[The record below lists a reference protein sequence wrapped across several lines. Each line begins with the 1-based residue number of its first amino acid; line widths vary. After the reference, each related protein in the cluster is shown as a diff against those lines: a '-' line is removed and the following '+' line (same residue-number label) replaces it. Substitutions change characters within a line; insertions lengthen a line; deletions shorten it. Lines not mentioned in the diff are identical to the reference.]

1 MKRRTSPGK
10 ETMSR
15 IHVALKKA
23 EQERAAQGGPSQPYA
38 ATVASEAPIMPSAE
52 EQRVEVA
59 AGMSPSGGV
68 PVTSAMPDFATH
80 FSVDALLA
88 RCAPQP
94 WSPDEKTMLFFN
106 GDDHARGT
114 EEFRTLRSRLYHVRE
129 KMPLKKVLVTSALP
143 KEGKSFTAANLAQ
156 VLVRQHGRRVLLIDA
171 DLRGPRLHQMLG
183 TLSSPGLADYLQG
196 GNDEFSIMQRGPME
210 NLFFI
215 PSGQEIS
222 DPSELVANGR
232 LKFLLQRVE
241 ALFDW
246 IIIDSPP
253 AVPVS
258 DASVLAK
265 ACDGV
270 LMVVRSNATPVD
282 MARRARQE
290 FPEQMLIGVVLN
302 GISEDAMPYTRYYYD
317 AYPKNVTEPK
327 A

>member
-1 MKRRTSPGK
+1 M
-10 ETMSR
+10 
-15 IHVALKKA
+15 
-23 EQERAAQGGPSQPYA
+23 
-38 ATVASEAPIMPSAE
+38 MPTTEKLSAE
-52 EQRVEVA
+52 VS
-59 AGMSPSGGV
+59 AGMPASGRIPS
-68 PVTSAMPDFATH
+68 TSAMPSFGNP
-80 FSVDALLA
+80 FSLDTLLA
-88 RCAPQP
+88 RCIPQP
-94 WSPDEKTMLFFN
+94 WAPDEKTMLFFN
-106 GDDHARGT
+106 GDDIARGS
-114 EEFRTLRSRLYHVRE
+114 EEFRTLRSRLYHARE

-156 VLVRQHGRRVLLIDA
+156 VLARQHGRRVLLIDA
-171 DLRGPRLHQMLG
+171 DLRGPRLHMMLG
-183 TLSSPGLADYLQG
+183 TTSSPGLADYLQG
-196 GNDEFSIMQRGPME
+196 GSDEFSIMQRGPME

-222 DPSELVANGR
+222 DPAELVANGR
-232 LKFLLQRVE
+232 LKLLLQRVE

-290 FPEQMLIGVVLN
+290 FPDEALVGVVLN
-302 GISEDAMPYTRYYYD
+302 GTNMDAMPYTRYYYD
-317 AYPKNVTEPK
+317 AYQKSATESKTPGK
-327 A
+327 

>member
-1 MKRRTSPGK
+1 
-10 ETMSR
+10 
-15 IHVALKKA
+15 
-23 EQERAAQGGPSQPYA
+23 
-38 ATVASEAPIMPSAE
+38 
-52 EQRVEVA
+52 
-59 AGMSPSGGV
+59 
-68 PVTSAMPDFATH
+68 
-80 FSVDALLA
+80 
-88 RCAPQP
+88 
-94 WSPDEKTMLFFN
+94 MLFFN
-106 GDDHARGT
+106 GDDRARGS
-114 EEFRTLRSRLYHVRE
+114 EEFRTLRSRLYHARE

-143 KEGKSFTAANLAQ
+143 KEGKSFTASNLAQ

-171 DLRGPRLHQMLG
+171 DLRGPRLHMMLG
-183 TLSSPGLADYLQG
+183 TTSSPGLADYLQG
-196 GNDEFSIMQRGPME
+196 GSDEFSIMQRGPME

-222 DPSELVANGR
+222 DPAELVANGR
-232 LKFLLQRVE
+232 LKLLLQRVE

-290 FPEQMLIGVVLN
+290 FPDEALVGVVLN
-302 GISEDAMPYTRYYYD
+302 GTNMDAMPYTRYYYD
-317 AYPKNVTEPK
+317 AYQKSATESKTPGK
-327 A
+327 